1 MNLNLKTRTL
11 QSSPVIQK
19 IPLSKEIQIVETLT
33 KSSHF
38 FIFTIQII
46 TDFFYL
52 RQIKTDSGVLEMWPL
67 LEFVIKEA
75 NRRRGHY
82 SGPRKLLGGPLG
94 EELTQYHC
102 LLAT

>member
-75 NRRRGHY
+75 NRRRGHL
-82 SGPRKLLGGPLG
+82 GPRKLLGGPLG
-94 EELTQYHC
+94 EELTQ
-102 LLAT
+102 